1 MSATKQYIQAETSS
15 RIDACFGGVVVEHES
30 HKFQYYQDRN
40 GGRLRVRRKDV
51 RCCSL
56 FEVERSKFSRSLI
69 FSLRL
74 LLSFSRLNAVP
85 RTRGVVVSAF
95 DWSEERRG
103 MLVRRGR
110 FFVFFFCAFFHFKK
124 KKIGSLPSRGVVWL
138 VLKRQ
143 NMMTLC
149 LY

>member
-1 MSATKQYIQAETSS
+1 MSCASFFPLSLLSSKNFRKEQKKMSATKQYIQAETSS

-40 GGRLRVRRKDV
+40 KRWPFT
-51 RCCSL
+51 CSEKGCALL
-56 FEVERSKFSRSLI
+56 FFVWSWAFKIFSISLI

-85 RTRGVVVSAF
+85 RTRGIVVSAF

-103 MLVRRGR
+103 MLVRRALLCFLLLR
-110 FFVFFFCAFFHFKK
+110 FLSF
-124 KKIGSLPSRGVVWL
+124 
-138 VLKRQ
+138 
-143 NMMTLC
+143 
-149 LY
+149 

>member
-1 MSATKQYIQAETSS
+1 MSCASFIPLFSFLLSS
-15 RIDACFGGVVVEHES
+15 RKTLEKNKRKCQQQSNTSKRKRPRASTRASAASSSNTRVTSFSITRIGI
-30 HKFQYYQDRN
+30 N

-74 LLSFSRLNAVP
+74 LLSFSRLNVVP

-103 MLVRRGR
+103 MLVRRALLCFLLLR
-110 FFVFFFCAFFHFKK
+110 FLSF
-124 KKIGSLPSRGVVWL
+124 
-138 VLKRQ
+138 
-143 NMMTLC
+143 
-149 LY
+149 